1 MKILELPKFQLLIQN
16 KILKNFYN
24 PSATNIIFNIIN
36 NNQINTIAVPAFI
49 CEEIHLTFLSSN
61 KSIKYYDV
69 DTNMQPVL
77 NKSHYS
83 CDCLFLC
90 DYFGIPLIENPYLNS
105 FIKDTKKI
113 IIFDRC
119 HSLFSGTNKEVN
131 TNIFFRK
138 NIYFVY
144 SLRKFL
150 PTINGGMM
158 FCHEDTDLIDFD
170 NIISSKNSKYKSYLS
185 IYIKRVFQNNS
196 LFQYAMARRYENKL
210 LKKDHLLGY
219 KINEPELSYK
229 ELDYLN
235 YYNRVLDK
243 DIFKWLEIEKLS
255 KIEKNRRHS
264 LKLIHNFFEKN
275 EKFKIINDNINFEEY
290 GIPYGYII
298 DIEHVFLKEIIEAEL
313 VKPLLN
319 VLKDLDVIL
328 WPYNTMDKFQIFKI
342 KLKSKL
348 LILPRIKT

>member
-1 MKILELPKFQLLIQN
+1 
-16 KILKNFYN
+16 
-24 PSATNIIFNIIN
+24 
-36 NNQINTIAVPAFI
+36 
-49 CEEIHLTFLSSN
+49 
-61 KSIKYYDV
+61 
-69 DTNMQPVL
+69 
-77 NKSHYS
+77 
-83 CDCLFLC
+83 
-90 DYFGIPLIENPYLNS
+90 
-105 FIKDTKKI
+105 
-113 IIFDRC
+113 
-119 HSLFSGTNKEVN
+119 
-131 TNIFFRK
+131 
-138 NIYFVY
+138 
-144 SLRKFL
+144 
-150 PTINGGMM
+150 
-158 FCHEDTDLIDFD
+158 
-170 NIISSKNSKYKSYLS
+170 
-185 IYIKRVFQNNS
+185 
-196 LFQYAMARRYENKL
+196 QYAMARRYENKL